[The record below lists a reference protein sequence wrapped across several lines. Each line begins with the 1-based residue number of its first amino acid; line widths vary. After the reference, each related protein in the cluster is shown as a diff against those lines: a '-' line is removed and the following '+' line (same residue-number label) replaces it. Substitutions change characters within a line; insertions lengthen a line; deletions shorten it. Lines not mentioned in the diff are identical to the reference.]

1 MKAQLYTW
9 LVGIVIMAAIG
20 AAAVYALDATT
31 VGGWHLPIGNMDK
44 GPVSSEGALPHAKP
58 ADDDS
63 VDFYQPR

>member
-1 MKAQLYTW
+1 MNSNTLFFW
-9 LVGIVIMAAIG
+9 LVGIVIMAAL
-20 AAAVYALDATT
+20 AACAVYTMDAYTP
-31 VGGWHLPIGNMDK
+31 GGWHLPGGLDK